1 MLIQSNF
8 RHPEIATSS
17 FPVRFPEVPALVA
30 SARPCA
36 PSFYRADETIYAQGD
51 AAGPLYL
58 VEFGTVRM
66 CRLTADG
73 RRQISAFHFAGEVF
87 GFEPGAE
94 RQSYAESVD
103 GAGIRVLRPTS
114 DEGFGSSVLSIA
126 LRGLARAQSHLVLL
140 GRMTATEK
148 MASFLVD
155 LMDRQGSDDIVNLP
169 MQRSDIADYL
179 GLTFETVS
187 RILRILKDADLVRI
201 PRIDQIEV
209 LNLAGLQEMCE

>member
-8 RHPEIATSS
+8 RHPEIAASV
-17 FPVRFPEVPALVA
+17 FPVRYPEILALVA

-36 PSFYRADETIYAQGD
+36 TSFYHANEAIYQQGD

-58 VEFGTVRM
+58 VEFGTVRI

-87 GFEPGAE
+87 GFEPGE
-94 RQSYAESVD
+94 HQSCAESVD
-103 GAGIRVLRPTS
+103 GAGIRVLRPTAGDS
-114 DEGFGSSVLSIA
+114 FGPEVLSLA
-126 LRGLARAQSHLVLL
+126 LRSLGRTQDHLMLL

-148 MASFLVD
+148 MAAFLLD
-155 LMDRQGSDDIVNLP
+155 LLERQDSDELINLP
-169 MQRSDIADYL
+169 MQRNDIADYL

-187 RILRILKDADLVRI
+187 RVLRVLKDARI
-201 PRIDQIEV
+201 IRLSRIDQIEV
-209 LNLAGLQEMCE
+209 LNVAQLEELSR